1 VLQRGGNSLLK
12 AMVTKPEPHAM
23 EIDNDELVL
32 VRLSDGS
39 IIDRIPKREG

>member
-1 VLQRGGNSLLK
+1 LLK

-32 VRLSDGS
+32 VRLSDGA
-39 IIDRIPKREG
+39 IIDRIVKPADAAV